1 MQGEGRRGRCGGAPG
16 KGETDGTGVGG
27 KECGESVVLGEG
39 LSRRRGR
46 SGGRGC
52 VRRGHSDGSSGPRG
66 LTVNESEGPQE
77 HDPGQPESA
86 RSETGITARGLVPR
100 PPSRRRPRL
109 GARILGL
116 PPPQG
121 LLGGRHRWAASTHAP
136 EAPSARTPRPK
147 REAAPARAGHAHGRG
162 ARSGSRRAR
171 APRRPQGMLQQ

>member
-1 MQGEGRRGRCGGAPG
+1 MCKGR
-16 KGETDGTGVGG
+16 GVGG
-27 KECGESVVLGEG
+27 AVEVPRE
-39 LSRRRGR
+39 RGR
-46 SGGRGC
+46 RMGPGRGAKSARKALSWARGC
-52 VRRGHSDGSSGPRG
+52 PGVGDGLGDEGACGGHSDGSPGPRG

-86 RSETGITARGLVPR
+86 RSEMGITARGLAPR

-109 GARILGL
+109 GARIPGF

-121 LLGGRHRWAASTHAP
+121 LLGGRHRGAASAHAR

-171 APRRPQGMLQQ
+171 APRRPPGVLQQ